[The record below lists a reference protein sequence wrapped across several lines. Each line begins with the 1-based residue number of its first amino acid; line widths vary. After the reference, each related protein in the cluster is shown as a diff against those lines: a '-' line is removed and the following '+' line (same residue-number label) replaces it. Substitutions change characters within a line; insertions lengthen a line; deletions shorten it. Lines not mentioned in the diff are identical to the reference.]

1 MNSLRMRKKGNTMR
15 CILVSGMLAATACS
29 VKEIRGDCPCYLQVT
44 FADTETGGEARLL
57 GWREP
62 SALFRETV
70 RIEDCTPWVHPVEKG
85 FLTVAACK
93 GIRESLLET
102 HRVGIPA
109 GREADSLYAGFAEVD
124 ATGEIA
130 RAEIALRKQ
139 FATVFLD
146 IRKKASELKDYAF
159 RVEGNTSGF
168 DLLDYSPVPGLF
180 RCEPKARDGE
190 SIVTFRLPRQADDSL
205 TVTVRAGEGV
215 PATFPLG
222 KYIAALGYNWKTEE
236 LQDIYVAIDLVN
248 GLVDLRVAD
257 WEEGMVFPLVEI

>member
-1 MNSLRMRKKGNTMR
+1 MMR
-15 CILVSGMLAATACS
+15 CILVSGMLAAIACS
-29 VKEIRGDCPCYLQVT
+29 VKEIRGECPCYLQVT
-44 FADTETGGEARLL
+44 FAETETRGEARLL

-93 GIRESLLET
+93 GIRESILET

>member
-1 MNSLRMRKKGNTMR
+1 MRKKGNMMR

-29 VKEIRGDCPCYLQVT
+29 VKEIRGECPCYLQVT
-44 FADTETGGEARLL
+44 FAETETRGEARLL

-62 SALFRETV
+62 AALFRETV

-93 GIRESLLET
+93 GIRESILET

>member
-15 CILVSGMLAATACS
+15 CILVFGMLTATACS

-44 FADTETGGEARLL
+44 FAETETRGEARLL

-62 SALFRETV
+62 AALFRETV

-93 GIRESLLET
+93 GIRESILET

-130 RAEIALRKQ
+130 LAEIALRKQ

-159 RVEGNTSGF
+159 LVEGNTSGF

-190 SIVTFRLPRQADDSL
+190 GIVTFRLPRQADESL
-205 TVTVRAGEGV
+205 TVTVRANEGV

-222 KYIAALGYNWKTEE
+222 KYIASLGYSWKTEE

>member
-1 MNSLRMRKKGNTMR
+1 MMR
-15 CILVSGMLAATACS
+15 CILVFGMLAATACS
-29 VKEIRGDCPCYLQVT
+29 VKEIRGECPCYLQVT
-44 FADTETGGEARLL
+44 FAETETRGEARLL

-62 SALFRETV
+62 AALFRETV

-93 GIRESLLET
+93 GIRESILET

-159 RVEGNTSGF
+159 LVEGNTSGF

>member
-1 MNSLRMRKKGNTMR
+1 MRG
-15 CILVSGMLAATACS
+15 ILVLGMLAATACS
-29 VKEIRGDCPCYLQVT
+29 IKEIRGDCPCYLQVT
-44 FADTETGGEARLL
+44 FTDTETTGEASLL

-70 RIEDCTPWVHPVEKG
+70 RTEDCNPWVHPVEKG

-93 GIRESLLET
+93 GIRESILET

-124 ATGEIA
+124 ATGETA
-130 RAEIALRKQ
+130 RAELALRKQ

-146 IRKKASELKDYAF
+146 IRKKAADLRDYTF
-159 RVEGNTSGF
+159 RVDGNTSGF

-190 SIVTFRLPRQADDSL
+190 SIVTFRLPRQGDDAL

-222 KYIAALGYNWKTEE
+222 KYITALGYNWKTEE

-248 GLVDLRVAD
+248 GLVDLRIAD
-257 WEEGMVFPLVEI
+257 WEEGVLFPLVEI

>member
-1 MNSLRMRKKGNTMR
+1 MMR
-15 CILVSGMLAATACS
+15 CILVSGMLTATACS
-29 VKEIRGDCPCYLQVT
+29 VKEIRGECPCYLQVT
-44 FADTETGGEARLL
+44 FAETETRGEARML

-62 SALFRETV
+62 AALFRETV

-93 GIRESLLET
+93 GIRESILET

-130 RAEIALRKQ
+130 LAEIALRKQ